1 MPIQLPHGLLPLEQ
15 PADHSPLIAQEAAVL
30 TDFGMCF
37 DLRKNRIVD
46 FKVSAPNPNLP

>member
-1 MPIQLPHGLLPLEQ
+1 
-15 PADHSPLIAQEAAVL
+15 VL

-46 FKVSAPNPNLP
+46 FKVSPTTTTNTAPLS